1 MKLAAGREGPG
12 PITLIHKLLGQI
24 AARKSHWPARWE
36 IKEHIWIFPGP
47 PADMGEE
54 NRKMGWF
61 LSRAASSSWFLSW
74 DLPPS
79 RWTHAGRF
87 VRVCASMITL
97 GGSLRVSPPSAQGR
111 SSAPQA
117 PPQALSSSRPPRGT
131 QIMHRL
137 LQWPQG
143 PHPPHW
149 ASVMLCTQDGGLSQE
164 PEGQGVV
171 KPGRDRGRG
180 WGRDVPAPEAW
191 LGGSRSTPA
200 LEPADGAWHGP
211 PDGSV
216 VSFCKQNFRDPNH
229 MGYFLHLSVCVA
241 MHEFPTPDKAATW
254 RGVFAEGKS
263 PGGWGKT
270 SCTKVGV
277 GVINKEPTS

>member
-1 MKLAAGREGPG
+1 MVSEPCCFFELVSLLGSPPIKMDTCRQICACVCKHDYAWGFIAGVTTQRPGQEFCTPG
-12 PITLIHKLLGQI
+12 P
-24 AARKSHWPARWE
+24 
-36 IKEHIWIFPGP
+36 
-47 PADMGEE
+47 
-54 NRKMGWF
+54 
-61 LSRAASSSWFLSW
+61 
-74 DLPPS
+74 
-79 RWTHAGRF
+79 
-87 VRVCASMITL
+87 
-97 GGSLRVSPPSAQGR
+97 
-111 SSAPQA
+111 